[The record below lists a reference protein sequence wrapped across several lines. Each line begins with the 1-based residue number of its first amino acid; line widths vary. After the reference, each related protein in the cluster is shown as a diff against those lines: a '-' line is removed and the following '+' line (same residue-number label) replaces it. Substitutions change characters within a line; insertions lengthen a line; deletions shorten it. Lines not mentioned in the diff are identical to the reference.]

1 MTQTKIAQLQL
12 LQQNL
17 QGILAQK
24 QQLESELIEVDS
36 ALSEADKSSESYK
49 IIGKIMVLTS
59 KEQVINELEEKK
71 NTLNLRLKS
80 FSKQEEKI
88 KENLE
93 SLQTEILSEMKN
105 KNG

>member
-1 MTQTKIAQLQL
+1 MAQSKIAQLQL

-24 QQLESELIEVDS
+24 QQLESELLELDS
-36 ALSEADKSSESYK
+36 ALIETSKSSESYK
-49 IIGKIMVLTS
+49 IIGKIMVLTP
-59 KEQVINELEEKK
+59 KEQMVKDLEEKK
-71 NTLNLRLKS
+71 HTLILRINN
-80 FSKQEEKI
+80 FTKQEDKI

-93 SLQTEILSEMKN
+93 SIQKEVLTEIKT